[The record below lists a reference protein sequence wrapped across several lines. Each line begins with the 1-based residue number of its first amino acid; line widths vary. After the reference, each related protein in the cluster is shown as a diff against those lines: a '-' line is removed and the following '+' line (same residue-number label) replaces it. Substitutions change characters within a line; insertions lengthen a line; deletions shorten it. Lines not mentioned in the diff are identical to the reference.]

1 MARRSLVNRQTVH
14 VLSLS
19 GTPLR
24 RLAGILGFPP
34 GTGELISLATRRRL
48 VISILL
54 SALLAVLDMVGV
66 IAMLPMMQYVTNQPL
81 DTGAV
86 GRVSDLLGDP
96 EPRTL
101 VLALAL
107 IIFGTFVIKDVA
119 ALLVKRWQLRFM
131 ATQNVAISASLLE
144 GYLTAPYWWHL
155 RQNTGD
161 KLWTIQG
168 AVSMGYSGGLT
179 AALGA
184 LTEVLTITFIFVS
197 LLVISPT
204 IALAAALYFGVAAF
218 IVQRLIRPQI
228 LAAGERTREAAQA
241 MSKSSL
247 QSLTAVKE
255 IRLRSAHAPFVDEF
269 RQKSADGAEAGVRA
283 AILTALP
290 SYFLE
295 ITFVLGI
302 GILAAIATTGAS
314 AQEGLVLLGLFV
326 AAGTRVLPSSVRLIS
341 ALSGV
346 RYARGPLEHLIQVN
360 RQMRLNRAA
369 ELARIV
375 TDRVPSGDLSVR
387 ELKFAYPD
395 RPEVDVLAGIDMDIP
410 HGTSLAVIGMSG
422 AGKSTLVDL
431 LLGLHFPREGSIVAG
446 GTSIF
451 DNLPGWQK
459 QVAVVPQEVTLL
471 DTSIREN
478 IAFDEQLDHARLEQA
493 IHRAQLD
500 DLIADLPD
508 GLDTMAG
515 ERGMRLSGGQRQRIG
530 IARALYRNP
539 SLLVLDEAT
548 SALDNQTE
556 RSITETIEGL
566 HGSITVVVVAHRL
579 STVRHCDRLV
589 FMEDGRVANAGTFD
603 QVRRENVTFARLV
616 ELGSLDVPGVD
627 APPEPVSGSPRS

>member
-1 MARRSLVNRQTVH
+1 M
-14 VLSLS
+14 LSLE
-19 GTPLR
+19 GGVIARAART
-24 RLAGILGFPP
+24 LGVPR
-34 GTGELISLATRRRL
+34 GTGELIDHATRRRL
-48 VISILL
+48 VVSIML
-54 SALLAVLDMVGV
+54 SALLAALDMIGV

-81 DTGAV
+81 DSGAV
-86 GRVSDLLGDP
+86 GWISDLLGDP
-96 EPRTL
+96 SPRAL

-107 IIFGTFVIKDVA
+107 LIFGTFVVKDIA

-131 ATQNVAISASLLE
+131 AAQNVNISTSLLE

-161 KLWTIQG
+161 KLWTVQG
-168 AVSMGYSGGLT
+168 AVAMGYAGGLT
-179 AALGA
+179 SALGA
-184 LTEVLTITFIFVS
+184 LTELLTITFIFGS
-197 LLVISPT
+197 LLVISPL
-204 IALAAALYFGVAAF
+204 IALVAAAYFGIAAF
-218 IVQRLIRPQI
+218 VVQRMIRPRI
-228 LAAGERTREAAQA
+228 LEAGERTRIASQA
-241 MSKSSL
+241 LSKSSL

-255 IRLRSAHAPFVDEF
+255 IRLRSAHHRFVEEF
-269 RQKSADGAEAGVRA
+269 REKSQDGADAGVRA
-283 AILTALP
+283 AILTTLP

-302 GILAAIATTGAS
+302 GVLAAIATTGAS

-346 RYARGPLEHLIQVN
+346 RYAQGPLEHLIQVS
-360 RQMRLNRAA
+360 RQMRLSRAD
-369 ELARIV
+369 EVARVV
-375 TDRVPSGDLSVR
+375 TDRVPAGDVSIR
-387 ELKFAYPD
+387 DLKFAYPD
-395 RPEVDVLAGIDMDIP
+395 RPDVDVLAGVNLDIP
-410 HGTSLAVIGMSG
+410 FGTSVAVIGMSG
-422 AGKSTLVDL
+422 AGKSTFVDL
-431 LLGLHFPREGSIVAG
+431 LLGLHLPREGSIVAG
-446 GTSIF
+446 DTSIF
-451 DNLPGWQK
+451 DNLPAWQK
-459 QVAVVPQEVTLL
+459 RVAVVPQEVTLL

-478 IAFDEQLDHARLEQA
+478 IAFDEDLDAVRLSQA
-493 IHRAQLD
+493 IERAQLN

-539 SLLVLDEAT
+539 ALLVLDEAT

-589 FMEDGRVANAGTFD
+589 FMENGRVASTGTFD
-603 QVRRENVTFARLV
+603 EVRRANATFARLV
-616 ELGSLDVPGVD
+616 DLGSLDVPGID
-627 APPEPVSGSPRS
+627 ATAEPVSGSPRT

>member
-1 MARRSLVNRQTVH
+1 M
-14 VLSLS
+14 LSLS

-24 RLAGILGFPP
+24 RLAGLLGFPP
-34 GTGELISLATRRRL
+34 GTGELIDHPTRRRL

-54 SALLAVLDMVGV
+54 SAMLAALDMVGV

-81 DTGAV
+81 DSGAV
-86 GRVSDLLGDP
+86 GWVSDLLGDP
-96 EPRTL
+96 SPRTL
-101 VLALAL
+101 VLCLAL
-107 IIFGTFVIKDVA
+107 LIFGTFVVKDVA
-119 ALLVKRWQLRFM
+119 SLLVKRWQLKFM
-131 ATQNVAISASLLE
+131 ATQNVNISSGMLE
-144 GYLTAPYWWHL
+144 GYLTAPYSWHL

-161 KLWTIQG
+161 KLWTITG
-168 AVSMGYSGGLT
+168 AVSMGYAGGLT
-179 AALGA
+179 SALGV
-184 LTEVLTITFIFVS
+184 LTELLTIAFIFGS

-204 IALAAALYFGVAAF
+204 IALAAAFYFGVAAF
-218 IVQRLIRPQI
+218 IVQRMIRPRI
-228 LAAGERTREAAQA
+228 LAAGERTRVASQA

-255 IRLRSAHAPFVDEF
+255 IRLRSAHRQFVDEF
-269 RQKSADGAEAGVRA
+269 REKSQDGADAGVRA

-360 RQMRLNRAA
+360 RQMRLHRA
-369 ELARIV
+369 EEVARVI
-375 TDRVPSGDLSVR
+375 TDQIPAGDVAVR
-387 ELKFAYPD
+387 DLRYAYPD
-395 RPEVDVLAGIDMDIP
+395 RPDVDVLAGVDLDIP
-410 HGTSLAVIGMSG
+410 FGTSVAVIGMSG

-431 LLGLHFPREGSIVAG
+431 LLGLHLPREGSIIAG
-446 GTSIF
+446 ATSIF
-451 DNLPGWQK
+451 DNLPAWQK
-459 QVAVVPQEVTLL
+459 RIAVVPQEVTLL

-478 IAFDEQLDHARLEQA
+478 IAFDEDLDPVRLAQA
-493 IHRAQLD
+493 IDRAQLN
-500 DLIADLPD
+500 DLIADLPE
-508 GLDTMAG
+508 GLDTLAG

-530 IARALYRNP
+530 IARALYREP
-539 SLLVLDEAT
+539 ALLVLDEAT

-556 RSITETIEGL
+556 RRITETIEGL

-589 FMEDGRVANAGTFD
+589 FMENGRVASTGTFD
-603 QVRRENVTFARLV
+603 EVRRSNATFGRLV

-627 APPEPVSGSPRS
+627 APAQTISGSPRT

>member
-1 MARRSLVNRQTVH
+1 M
-14 VLSLS
+14 LSLS

-24 RLAGILGFPP
+24 RLAGLLGFPP
-34 GTGELISLATRRRL
+34 GTGELIDHPTRRRL

-54 SALLAVLDMVGV
+54 SALLAALDMVGV

-81 DTGAV
+81 DSGAV
-86 GRVSDLLGDP
+86 GWVSDLLGDP
-96 EPRTL
+96 SPRTL
-101 VLALAL
+101 VLSLAL
-107 IIFGTFVIKDVA
+107 LIFGTFVIKDVA
-119 ALLVKRWQLRFM
+119 SLLVKRWQLRFM
-131 ATQNVAISASLLE
+131 ATQNVSISAGLLE

-168 AVSMGYSGGLT
+168 AVAMGYAGGLT
-179 AALGA
+179 SALGA
-184 LTEVLTITFIFVS
+184 LTELLTIVFIFGS

-204 IALAAALYFGVAAF
+204 IALAAAFYFGIAAF
-218 IVQRLIRPQI
+218 LVQRMIRPRI
-228 LAAGERTREAAQA
+228 LAAGERTREASQA

-255 IRLRSAHAPFVDEF
+255 IRLRGAHQQFVDEF
-269 RQKSADGAEAGVRA
+269 REKSQDGAEAGVRA

-346 RYARGPLEHLIQVN
+346 RYARGPLEHLIQVS
-360 RQMRLNRAA
+360 RQMRLHRAD
-369 ELARIV
+369 EIARVI
-375 TDRVPSGDLSVR
+375 TDRIPAGDIAVR
-387 ELKFAYPD
+387 DLKFAYPD
-395 RPEVDVLAGIDMDIP
+395 RPDVDVLAGVELDIP
-410 HGTSLAVIGMSG
+410 FGTSMAVIGMSG

-431 LLGLHFPREGSIVAG
+431 LLGLHLPRQGSIFAG

-459 QVAVVPQEVTLL
+459 RVAVVPQEVTLL
-471 DTSIREN
+471 DTSIRQN
-478 IAFDEQLDHARLEQA
+478 IAFDEDLDPVRLAQA
-493 IHRAQLD
+493 VERAQLN
-500 DLIADLPD
+500 DLIADLPE
-508 GLDTMAG
+508 GLDTLAG

-530 IARALYRNP
+530 IARALYRDP

-589 FMEDGRVANAGTFD
+589 FMENGRVASTGTFEE
-603 QVRRENVTFARLV
+603 VRRANSTFARLV
-616 ELGSLDVPGVD
+616 NLGSLDVPGID
-627 APPEPVSGSPRS
+627 APAEPVSGSSRS

>member
-1 MARRSLVNRQTVH
+1 M
-14 VLSLS
+14 LSLS

-24 RLAGILGFPP
+24 RLAGLLGFPP
-34 GTGELISLATRRRL
+34 GTGELIDHPTRRRL

-54 SALLAVLDMVGV
+54 SAMLAALDMVGV

-81 DTGAV
+81 DSGAV
-86 GRVSDLLGDP
+86 GWVSDLLGDP
-96 EPRTL
+96 SPRTL
-101 VLALAL
+101 VLCLAL
-107 IIFGTFVIKDVA
+107 LIFGTFVVKDVA
-119 ALLVKRWQLRFM
+119 SLLVKRWQLRFM
-131 ATQNVAISASLLE
+131 ATQNVDISTGMLE
-144 GYLTAPYWWHL
+144 GYLTAPYSWHL

-161 KLWTIQG
+161 KLWTITG
-168 AVSMGYSGGLT
+168 AVSMGYAGGLT
-179 AALGA
+179 SALGV
-184 LTEVLTITFIFVS
+184 LTELLTIAFIFGS
-197 LLVISPT
+197 LLVISPS
-204 IALAAALYFGVAAF
+204 IALAAAFYFGIAAF
-218 IVQRLIRPQI
+218 IVQRMIRPRI
-228 LAAGERTREAAQA
+228 LAAGERTRVASQA

-255 IRLRSAHAPFVDEF
+255 IRLRSAHQQFVDEF
-269 RQKSADGAEAGVRA
+269 REKSQDGADAGVRA

-360 RQMRLNRAA
+360 RQMRLSRAD
-369 ELARIV
+369 EIARVV
-375 TDRVPSGDLSVR
+375 TDRIPAGDVTVR
-387 ELKFAYPD
+387 GLKFAYPD
-395 RPEVDVLAGIDMDIP
+395 RPDVDVLAGVDLEIP
-410 HGTSLAVIGMSG
+410 FGTSVAVIGMSG
-422 AGKSTLVDL
+422 AGKSTLIDL
-431 LLGLHFPREGSIVAG
+431 LLGLHLPREGSIVAG
-446 GTSIF
+446 DTSIF
-451 DNLPGWQK
+451 DNLPVWQK
-459 QVAVVPQEVTLL
+459 RVAVVPQEVTLL

-478 IAFDEQLDHARLEQA
+478 IAFDEELDPVRLEQA
-493 IHRAQLD
+493 LERAQLN
-500 DLIADLPD
+500 DLIADLPE
-508 GLDTMAG
+508 GLDTLAG

-589 FMEDGRVANAGTFD
+589 FMEDGRVASTGTFD
-603 QVRRENVTFARLV
+603 EVRRSNATFGRLV
-616 ELGSLDVPGVD
+616 ELGSLDVPGID
-627 APPEPVSGSPRS
+627 APAEPVSGSPRS

>member
-1 MARRSLVNRQTVH
+1 M
-14 VLSLS
+14 LSLS

-24 RLAGILGFPP
+24 RLAGLLGFPP
-34 GTGELISLATRRRL
+34 GTGELIDHPTRRRL
-48 VISILL
+48 LISILL
-54 SALLAVLDMVGV
+54 SAMLAALDMVGV

-81 DTGAV
+81 DSGAV
-86 GRVSDLLGDP
+86 GWVSDLLGDP
-96 EPRTL
+96 SPRTL
-101 VLALAL
+101 VLCLAL
-107 IIFGTFVIKDVA
+107 LIFGTFVVKDVA
-119 ALLVKRWQLRFM
+119 SLLVKRWQLRFM
-131 ATQNVAISASLLE
+131 ATQNVDISTGMLE
-144 GYLTAPYWWHL
+144 GYLTAPYSWHL

-161 KLWTIQG
+161 KLWTITG
-168 AVSMGYSGGLT
+168 AVSMGYAGGLT
-179 AALGA
+179 SALGV
-184 LTEVLTITFIFVS
+184 LTELLTIAFIFGS
-197 LLVISPT
+197 LLVISPS
-204 IALAAALYFGVAAF
+204 IALAAAFYFGIAAF
-218 IVQRLIRPQI
+218 IVQRMIRPRI
-228 LAAGERTREAAQA
+228 LAAGERTRVASQA

-255 IRLRSAHAPFVDEF
+255 IRLRSAHQQFVDEF
-269 RQKSADGAEAGVRA
+269 REKSQDGADAGVRA

-360 RQMRLNRAA
+360 RQMRLSRAD
-369 ELARIV
+369 EIARVV
-375 TDRVPSGDLSVR
+375 TDRIPAGDVTVR
-387 ELKFAYPD
+387 GLKFAYPD
-395 RPEVDVLAGIDMDIP
+395 RPDVDVLAGVDLEIP
-410 HGTSLAVIGMSG
+410 FGTSVAVIGMSG
-422 AGKSTLVDL
+422 AGKSTLIDL
-431 LLGLHFPREGSIVAG
+431 LLGLHLPREGSIVAG
-446 GTSIF
+446 DTSIF
-451 DNLPGWQK
+451 DNLPVWQK
-459 QVAVVPQEVTLL
+459 RVAVVPQEVTLL

-478 IAFDEQLDHARLEQA
+478 IAFDEELDPVRLEQA
-493 IHRAQLD
+493 IERAQLN
-500 DLIADLPD
+500 DLIADLPE
-508 GLDTMAG
+508 GLDTLAG

-589 FMEDGRVANAGTFD
+589 FMEDGRVASTGTFD
-603 QVRRENVTFARLV
+603 EVRRSNATFGRLV
-616 ELGSLDVPGVD
+616 ELGSLDVPGID
-627 APPEPVSGSPRS
+627 APAEPVSGSPRS